1 MIALETSALIA
12 VVANE
17 PEAASFAALIAQN
30 DCLVGAPTQFEAVMV
45 ANRDATGGVYRD
57 LLKILAWKNVAIVD
71 FSAAHA
77 AIAYRAFREFGRA
90 RGQHAALNYG
100 DCMAYAVAS
109 LASAPLLF
117 KGDDFARTDLRS
129 ALQSN

>member
-1 MIALETSALIA
+1 MIALDTSALIA
-12 VVANE
+12 IVGNE
-17 PEAASFAALIAQN
+17 PEATSFATLIAQN

-45 ANRDATGGVYRD
+45 ANRDASGGAYRD
-57 LLKILAWKNVAIVD
+57 LLRILSWRNVAIVD

-77 AIAYRAFREFGRA
+77 AIAYRAFLDFGRG
-90 RGQHAALNYG
+90 RGHRAALNYG

-117 KGDDFARTDLRS
+117 KGDDFSHTDIPAAWRP
-129 ALQSN
+129 